1 MYTKN
6 NILQVTNSSCRSTL
20 RDIRDMVLNRIMQK
34 TGSDKIVADV
44 DKYLDANR
52 IMTPNPVG
60 NSSAPTRFHS
70 AYVKQVLE
78 CYSEQYKGVMD
89 DFLNGELESDNRY
102 DVNFFSEGFI
112 ALVNYLL
119 PEEYELVYAF
129 LHGADYEEELT
140 EACDKLYIN
149 CRIYES
155 DYVDLYKSNIVLS
168 QLLNEMKSSY
178 ATGSYI
184 KKIVGSDTNGSVP
197 GETATSDHD
206 SIIKHMCSLD
216 YALDKDVA
224 REIAQMRE
232 NYEKLSDTSL
242 SDDERTKLACDWAE
256 AAVGYILLTGSY
268 DD

>member
-1 MYTKN
+1 
-6 NILQVTNSSCRSTL
+6 
-20 RDIRDMVLNRIMQK
+20 MVLNRIMQK

-44 DKYLDANR
+44 DKYLDTNR

-78 CYSEQYKGVMD
+78 HYSEQYKGVMN
-89 DFLNGELESDNRY
+89 DFLKGELESDNRY
-102 DVNFFSEGFI
+102 DVNFFCEGFI

-129 LHGADYEEELT
+129 LHGADYEKELT
-140 EACDKLYIN
+140 EACSKLYIN

-155 DYVDLYKSNIVLS
+155 DYVDLYKSNTVLS
-168 QLLNEMKSSY
+168 LLLNEMKSSY

-184 KKIVGSDTNGSVP
+184 KKIVGSDDGSNP
-197 GETATSDHD
+197 GETATSDHN
-206 SIIKHMCSLD
+206 SIIKHMCSVN
-216 YALDKDVA
+216 YALDKSVA

-232 NYEKLSDTSL
+232 NYEKLGDTGL

-256 AAVGYILLTGSY
+256 AAVGYILLTGGY